1 MAAITTV
8 GTKISIDG
16 GSTDIADVTSISAI
30 SLSLATLDTSNLDST
45 WRTFIGG
52 IKDGGECSFEINY
65 DPASTTHL
73 AIEAAIDGTAKDIK
87 ITFSDGKLMEFDAVI
102 TSFSITASLD
112 AVVTASLGMKIT
124 DAITFPSA

>member
-1 MAAITTV
+1 MAAITANT
-8 GTKISIDG
+8 TTISIDG

-52 IKDGGECSFEINY
+52 IKDGGECTFEINY
-65 DPASTTHL
+65 DPASTSHL
-73 AIEAAIDGTAKDIK
+73 TIEAAIDGTSKDIK
-87 ITFSDGKLMEFDAVI
+87 VTFSDTKIMEFKAVI
-102 TSFSITASLD
+102 TSFSVTAAMD

-124 DAITFPSA
+124 DSITFPVV

>member
-1 MAAITTV
+1 MAAITANT
-8 GTKISIDG
+8 TTISIDG
-16 GSTDIADVTSISAI
+16 GTTDIADVTSISAI

-52 IKDGGECSFEINY
+52 IKDGGECTFEINY

-87 ITFSDGKLMEFDAVI
+87 VTFSDTKIMEFTAVI
-102 TSFSITASLD
+102 TSFSVTAAMD

-124 DAITFPSA
+124 DSITFPVA